1 MYRDDVGFTAERTK
15 RFPSISDGGFMTRKA
30 GAKAANSI
38 DGFDHNAIYKEM
50 PPNLKVASSN
60 LALATRK
67 RPATPKRER
76 AFS

>member
-1 MYRDDVGFTAERTK
+1 
-15 RFPSISDGGFMTRKA
+15 MTRKA
-30 GAKAANSI
+30 AAKAANSI